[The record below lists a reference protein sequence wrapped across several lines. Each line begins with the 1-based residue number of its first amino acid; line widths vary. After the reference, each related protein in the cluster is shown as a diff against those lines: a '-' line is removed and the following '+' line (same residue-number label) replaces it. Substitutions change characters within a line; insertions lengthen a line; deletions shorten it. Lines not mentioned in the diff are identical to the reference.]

1 MNERNEP
8 LTNIANMAEKKADAP
23 AAGMLWGG
31 RFTGAIDP
39 LMHKYNASIRYDK
52 ALYKEDILGSIAF
65 ARANCKA
72 GILSGDEFQAIE
84 RGLLQVMEEWK
95 QGTFAIMPNDEDIHT
110 ANERRLGEVIG
121 KDIAG
126 KLHTGRSRNEQVVCD
141 MRMWLRD
148 RIREI
153 DSQLV
158 AFLKVI
164 VARAESE
171 IDYIMPGYTHL
182 QRAQPV
188 RWSQWLMSYAAA
200 FKQDLERLRQVFER
214 VNLCPLGC
222 GALAGNVFGID
233 RNMMAEELGFGG
245 ITLNSMNTSAERD
258 FLLDFLVWHSIFANH
273 VSRWA
278 EDLIIYATSEFS
290 FVRLADAYSTG
301 SSLMPNKFNADSL
314 ELLRGKSGRSFGQM
328 AGLMMTL
335 KSLPSCYNKDLQEG
349 WEPMLDSVQ
358 TVSDSLGIANGV
370 LATLKVRPERMEAAL
385 DKTMLATDV
394 AEWLVRKGV
403 PFREAHHISGRVV
416 ALSEKSEISMD
427 KLTLQELQ
435 AIDSR
440 FTADIAEAFE
450 YESSVEAKSS
460 QGGTSRSSVLEQIQ
474 VVKAMLD

>member
-1 MNERNEP
+1 
-8 LTNIANMAEKKADAP
+8 MAEKKADAP
-23 AAGMLWGG
+23 AEGMLWGG

-39 LMHKYNASIRYDK
+39 LMYKYNASIRFDK
-52 ALYKEDILGSIAF
+52 ALYREDILGSIAF
-65 ARANCKA
+65 ARANSKA
-72 GILSGDEFQAIE
+72 GIISQDEFQAIE
-84 RGLLQVMEEWK
+84 RGLLQIMEEWK

-121 KDIAG
+121 KDTAG
-126 KLHTGRSRNEQVVCD
+126 KLHTGRSRNEQVVVD

-158 AFLKVI
+158 DFLKVI
-164 VARAESE
+164 VTRAGSDE
-171 IDYIMPGYTHL
+171 IEYLMPGYTHL

-200 FKQDLERLRQVFER
+200 FKQDLERLRQLFER
-214 VNLCPLGC
+214 VNLSPLGC
-222 GALAGNVFGID
+222 GALAGNPFRID
-233 RNMMAEELGFGG
+233 RDMIAEELGFSG
-245 ITLNSMNTSAERD
+245 ITLNSMNTSADRD
-258 FLLDFLVWHSIFANH
+258 FIIEFLTWNSIFTNH
-273 VSRWA
+273 ISRWA
-278 EDLIIYATSEFS
+278 EDLIIYSTSEFG
-290 FVRLADAYSTG
+290 FIRLADAYCTG
-301 SSLMPNKFNADSL
+301 SSLMPNKFNGDSL
-314 ELLRGKSGRSFGQM
+314 ELLRGKSGRAFGQM
-328 AGLMMTL
+328 AGLMMTV

-370 LATLKVRPERMEAAL
+370 IATLKVRPERMRAAL

-394 AEWLVRKGV
+394 AEWLVRRGC

-416 ALSEKSEISMD
+416 ALSENTEVSMD
-427 KLTLQELQ
+427 KLTLEQLQ

-450 YESSVEAKSS
+450 YESSVEAKDAK
-460 QGGTSRSSVLEQIQ
+460 GGTSKSSVLEQIQ
-474 VVKAMLD
+474 LVKAMLI